1 MIRPTSEESWPVPV
15 FKNSMIGLMI
25 TLKSMPNR
33 VVQKAKAQPPL
44 PIRNGLNPSRVILT
58 QDQEPITAG
67 ELVEY
72 LIGTQRHRNPLD
84 DAAALQKRFTDGE
97 VVNLWGTPYAPSDIV
112 TPGEDIWFYRMP
124 AAERPIPYQIHIIH
138 EDDDLLVIDKPPY
151 LATMPRGRH
160 ITETA
165 LVKMR
170 VLTGNQD
177 LTPAHR
183 LDRLT
188 SGVLV
193 LVKRP
198 ELRGRYQTLFA
209 RREATKTYEAIGD
222 FKPELVP
229 DDEAIFWES
238 RIEKEPG
245 QVQAF
250 VTDGEPNART
260 QVLSVIPVT
269 SQEQSEMEAMHGPL
283 APQARYVLGPETGK
297 THQLRIHMRD
307 AGVPILGD
315 PLYPVLHAVDDEDYK
330 TPMHLIARSLT
341 FIDPQTNLLRT
352 FRSVRST
359 GSM

>member
-1 MIRPTSEESWPVPV
+1 MPRSVAR
-15 FKNSMIGLMI
+15 NSRIGLMI
-25 TLKSMPNR
+25 TLKSMSHR
-33 VVQKAKAQPPL
+33 VVQKAKASPPL
-44 PIRNGLNPSRVILT
+44 PIRDGLNPSRVILPR
-58 QDQEPITAG
+58 DAEPIPAG
-67 ELVEY
+67 DFVEH
-72 LIGTQRHRNPLD
+72 LISSQRHRHPLD
-84 DAAALQKRFTDGE
+84 DARALQERFDAGE
-97 VVNLWGTPYAPSDIV
+97 VVNLWGRPYAPGDV
-112 TPGEDIWFYRMP
+112 VQPGEDIWFYRMP
-124 AAERPIPYQIHIIH
+124 AAERPIPYEILIIH
-138 EDDDLLVIDKPPY
+138 EDEDLLVVDKPPY

-170 VLTGNQD
+170 VLTGHQE

-193 LVKRP
+193 MVKRP
-198 ELRGRYQTLFA
+198 ELRGMYQTLFA

-222 FKPELVP
+222 YRPKLVP
-229 DDEAIFWES
+229 GDEPIIWES
-238 RIEKEPG
+238 HIEKVRG
-245 QVQAF
+245 QVQAY
-250 VTDGEPNART
+250 VTDDEPNTRT
-260 QVLSVIPVT
+260 RVVSVTPVT
-269 SQEQSEMEAMHGPL
+269 DDEQAQLEALHGPL
-283 APQARYVLGPETGK
+283 VRQGRYVLAPETGK

-315 PLYPVLHAVDDEDYK
+315 PLYPVLHAVDDEDYT

>member
-1 MIRPTSEESWPVPV
+1 
-15 FKNSMIGLMI
+15 MI

-44 PIRNGLNPSRVILT
+44 PIRNGLNPSRAILPR
-58 QDQEPITAG
+58 DEKPVTARD
-67 ELVEY
+67 LIDHLISSQRY
-72 LIGTQRHRNPLD
+72 LHPD
-84 DAAALQKRFTDGE
+84 DNADALQKRFDDRE
-97 VVNLWGTPYAPSDIV
+97 VVDLWGTPYAPDDLV
-112 TPGEDIWFYRMP
+112 NPGEDIWFYRIP
-124 AAERPIPYQIHIIH
+124 AAERPIPYTIHIIH
-138 EDDDLLVIDKPPY
+138 EDDDLLVVDKPPY

-193 LVKRP
+193 MVKRP
-198 ELRGRYQTLFA
+198 ELRGMYQTLFA

-222 FKPELVP
+222 FRPELIP
-229 DDEAIFWES
+229 DEEPVIWES
-238 RIEKEPG
+238 RIEKERG
-245 QVQAF
+245 IVQAY
-250 VTDGEPNART
+250 VVDGEPNTRT
-260 QVLSVIPVT
+260 RLMSVT
-269 SQEQSEMEAMHGPL
+269 SVDDAEQAELEAMHGPL
-283 APQARYVLGPETGK
+283 ERQGRYVLAPETGK

-315 PLYPVLHAVDDEDYK
+315 PLYPILHAVDDEDYT
-330 TPMHLIARSLT
+330 TPMHLIARTLT
-341 FIDPQTNLLRT
+341 FTDPQNGDTRT
-352 FRSVRST
+352 FISHRPT
-359 GSM
+359 GSL